1 MSERLWVGVGGY
13 EDDGRWLECG
23 KGSATPFGVWA
34 ASVVGVDGNNKVF
47 GHYLTLDEHSTKD
60 QY

>member
-1 MSERLWVGVGGY
+1 MMGGGWSVGRALQPHFG
-13 EDDGRWLECG
+13 CG
-23 KGSATPFGVWA
+23 QPQLLGWMG
-34 ASVVGVDGNNKVF
+34 DNKTF

>member
-1 MSERLWVGVGGY
+1 MGVGGC

-23 KGSATPFGVWA
+23 KGSAAPFWVWT
-34 ASVVGVDGNNKVF
+34 ASAVGVDGDNKMF

>member
-1 MSERLWVGVGGY
+1 MGVGGC
-13 EDDGRWLECG
+13 EDDGRWLECR
-23 KGSATPFGVWA
+23 KGSAAPFWA
-34 ASVVGVDGNNKVF
+34 WTASAVGVDGDNKMF